1 MDCANHSGVSATA
14 YCQNCGKP
22 LCQACVRSAP
32 GGQLFCDPCMTAWQ
46 SAAQR
51 PFVPPPAGAPNPVL
65 AGFLGLIPGVGAMY
79 NGQFLKGLAHVLIFA
94 VLVSAAHVF
103 GVFGLLIAGW
113 IFYQV
118 FDAYHTAKARRDG
131 EPLPDP
137 LGLNDIGGWLG
148 VGQRGPGGPGWPS
161 PGAPPATGAGPAG
174 TSPANAGQGA
184 AYQAGAYSAGTHQ
197 AGTYGAPYQNAP
209 YANPPEQTAQQADW
223 QTPYQGQGAAPFV
236 DPGAEGTGTTGG
248 GPGVPPAPP
257 MPPVPPPP
265 MAYWRRPEPIG
276 AVILIALGVLFL
288 LNKIDWFSGRIFEY
302 SWPLVLIGLGV
313 WLIVRRVGIPHG
325 GQK

>member
-1 MDCANHSGVSATA
+1 MDCTNHSGVNAAA

-51 PFVPPPAGAPNPVL
+51 PFMPPPAGAPNPVL

-113 IFYQV
+113 VFYQV

-137 LGLNDIGGWLG
+137 LGLNDIGSWLG
-148 VGQRGPGGPGWPS
+148 IGQRGPGWMP
-161 PGAPPATGAGPAG
+161 PGAPPPPGAG
-174 TSPANAGQGA
+174 SVNAGQTGA
-184 AYQAGAYSAGTHQ
+184 DQAGGHQAGTYQ
-197 AGTYGAPYQNAP
+197 AGTYGAPYQSAP
-209 YANPPEQTAQQADW
+209 YQNPAGQPVEW
-223 QTPYQGQGAAPFV
+223 QTPYQGASAAPFV
-236 DPGAEGTGTTGG
+236 DPGAAGTGATSG
-248 GPGVPPAPP
+248 GPGVPPVPP
-257 MPPVPPPP
+257 MPP
-265 MAYWRRPEPIG
+265 ATYWRRPEPIG

-302 SWPLVLIGLGV
+302 SWPLVLIGLGI
-313 WLIVRRVGIPHG
+313 WLIVRRVGNTHG

>member
-1 MDCANHSGVSATA
+1 MDCANHSGVTAAA

-22 LCQACVRSAP
+22 LCQPCVRNAP
-32 GGQLFCDPCMTAWQ
+32 GGQLFCEPCMTAWQ
-46 SAAQR
+46 GAQQA
-51 PFVPPPAGAPNPVL
+51 FVPPPAGAPNPVL
-65 AGFLGLIPGVGAMY
+65 AALLGLIPGVGAMY

-113 IFYQV
+113 VFYQV

-137 LGLNDIGGWLG
+137 LGLNDIGSWMGI
-148 VGQRGPGGPGWPS
+148 GQRGPGAPGWT
-161 PGAPPATGAGPAG
+161 PGAPPAAG
-174 TSPANAGQGA
+174 TGPANAGTYQPYQGG
-184 AYQAGAYSAGTHQ
+184 AYQ
-197 AGTYGAPYQNAP
+197 APYQNPGVPP
-209 YANPPEQTAQQADW
+209 YPNATGQAAQPGDW
-223 QTPYQGQGAAPFV
+223 QTPYQGSAPLA
-236 DPGAEGTGTTGG
+236 DPGAPGVGAPGTG
-248 GPGVPPAPP
+248 PVVPPTPP
-257 MPPVPPPP
+257 
-265 MAYWRRPEPIG
+265 AYWRRPEPIG

-288 LNKIDWFSGRIFEY
+288 LNKIDWFSGRVFEY

-313 WLIVRRVGIPHG
+313 WLIVRRVGISHG